1 MILGLFGYN
10 TAQHAGGGSNGVQ
23 YMTGFALPVECAD

>member
-1 MILGLFGYN
+1 MILGLFGYD

-23 YMTGFALPVECAD
+23 HVTGLLFQ